1 MELRLGCDFG
11 KSSVLKLFA
20 TILESELGKVASF
33 ITVLEGAARLAYMVF
48 PLAISVAHD
57 GRRNG
62 WLNLSLSPWSTTL
75 PFPLSFRATSDL
87 LDDTGDLVL
96 ATCPQPYPLD
106 SLYFFLVCPR
116 HLPDWQHEFDVS
128 IFEFNIEALFQDAL
142 FRVVTPSVQFLP
154 YEVSFDLV
162 IHISDVEYFLRE
174 PFDVGSQSGGF
185 SNYLG
190 IRRSLILLEKAF
202 WCRPSLLKLN
212 TSKELSRKLRRRK
225 FSGTE
230 ECSGKLIFD
239 ISVGA
244 RGRDG
249 KIIRITRD
257 TETSTSTPMNPPE
270 RIRPTASRR
279 RRRMIIE
286 DDDEGHNDQGE
297 PSTVHEEDVVH
308 EHMVHEQVD
317 VHEQEEAAPAHE
329 GEHMEEEHDG
339 AEGPGELTR
348 YPGGPYDL
356 YVLTRYRYHV
366 SARLWFGE
374 ERPLLKIVAHG
385 KKMQQFTP
393 PVLPRPIENW
403 VNLSGLNPLQRGSLK
418 MIDNNLIS
426 AFVERWH
433 SETSSFH
440 MPFGEMTITL
450 DDVANLLGLPIRGE
464 FYSPPDVD
472 RVTACNLAVHLL
484 GVTTEEIW
492 EETRKTRGAHY
503 RLDWLKEVFRRQCA
517 AERFDC
523 AARAYLLNLVGS
535 TIFADKSHT
544 LVDAKYLPLFRYLD
558 GIDRYAWGTAAL
570 VVLYDYLSDACYYDT
585 KQLGGYMTL
594 LQCWIYEYFPN
605 ICNRGDQGADVECF
619 ARMNR
624 WCYKQ
629 GKHKVHE
636 YRSIIDALTP
646 ADVIWRPWENHRG
659 VIPFDDITLYTGHI
673 RLCSTVAKYLPERC
687 LRQFGYIQ
695 YIPSPPLPDPA
706 RLFDVDV
713 EWLGYVTPVTEL
725 FPKLRPATYPSECE
739 DGYLEWFYQVSHPL
753 LVRPDGVPQVP
764 RYSVPPTSADA
775 SSSQPPPIL
784 QQIGD
789 LIQQG
794 LSEHQA
800 SPDDELY
807 RHFYKALYLSRSRT
821 S

>member
-1 MELRLGCDFG
+1 
-11 KSSVLKLFA
+11 
-20 TILESELGKVASF
+20 
-33 ITVLEGAARLAYMVF
+33 
-48 PLAISVAHD
+48 
-57 GRRNG
+57 
-62 WLNLSLSPWSTTL
+62 
-75 PFPLSFRATSDL
+75 
-87 LDDTGDLVL
+87 
-96 ATCPQPYPLD
+96 
-106 SLYFFLVCPR
+106 
-116 HLPDWQHEFDVS
+116 
-128 IFEFNIEALFQDAL
+128 
-142 FRVVTPSVQFLP
+142 
-154 YEVSFDLV
+154 
-162 IHISDVEYFLRE
+162 
-174 PFDVGSQSGGF
+174 
-185 SNYLG
+185 
-190 IRRSLILLEKAF
+190 
-202 WCRPSLLKLN
+202 
-212 TSKELSRKLRRRK
+212 
-225 FSGTE
+225 
-230 ECSGKLIFD
+230 
-239 ISVGA
+239 
-244 RGRDG
+244 
-249 KIIRITRD
+249 
-257 TETSTSTPMNPPE
+257 MNPPE

-356 YVLTRYRYHV
+356 SVLTRYRYHV

-374 ERPLLKIVAHG
+374 
-385 KKMQQFTP
+385 
-393 PVLPRPIENW
+393 
-403 VNLSGLNPLQRGSLK
+403 
-418 MIDNNLIS
+418 
-426 AFVERWH
+426 
-433 SETSSFH
+433 
-440 MPFGEMTITL
+440 
-450 DDVANLLGLPIRGE
+450 
-464 FYSPPDVD
+464 
-472 RVTACNLAVHLL
+472 
-484 GVTTEEIW
+484 
-492 EETRKTRGAHY
+492 
-503 RLDWLKEVFRRQCA
+503 
-517 AERFDC
+517 
-523 AARAYLLNLVGS
+523 
-535 TIFADKSHT
+535 
-544 LVDAKYLPLFRYLD
+544 
-558 GIDRYAWGTAAL
+558 
-570 VVLYDYLSDACYYDT
+570 
-585 KQLGGYMTL
+585 
-594 LQCWIYEYFPN
+594 CWIYEYFPN

>member
-1 MELRLGCDFG
+1 
-11 KSSVLKLFA
+11 
-20 TILESELGKVASF
+20 
-33 ITVLEGAARLAYMVF
+33 
-48 PLAISVAHD
+48 
-57 GRRNG
+57 
-62 WLNLSLSPWSTTL
+62 
-75 PFPLSFRATSDL
+75 
-87 LDDTGDLVL
+87 
-96 ATCPQPYPLD
+96 
-106 SLYFFLVCPR
+106 
-116 HLPDWQHEFDVS
+116 
-128 IFEFNIEALFQDAL
+128 
-142 FRVVTPSVQFLP
+142 
-154 YEVSFDLV
+154 
-162 IHISDVEYFLRE
+162 
-174 PFDVGSQSGGF
+174 
-185 SNYLG
+185 
-190 IRRSLILLEKAF
+190 
-202 WCRPSLLKLN
+202 
-212 TSKELSRKLRRRK
+212 
-225 FSGTE
+225 
-230 ECSGKLIFD
+230 
-239 ISVGA
+239 
-244 RGRDG
+244 
-249 KIIRITRD
+249 
-257 TETSTSTPMNPPE
+257 MNPPE
-270 RIRPTASRR
+270 RIRPPTSRR

-286 DDDEGHNDQGE
+286 DDDEGHRDQGE
-297 PSTVHEEDVVH
+297 PSIVHEEDVVHGQVDVH

-329 GEHMEEEHDG
+329 REHMEEEHDG

-356 YVLTRYRYHV
+356 SVLTRYRYHV

-403 VNLSGLNPLQRGSLK
+403 
-418 MIDNNLIS
+418 
-426 AFVERWH
+426 
-433 SETSSFH
+433 TSSFH

-450 DDVANLLGLPIRGE
+450 NDVANLLGLPIRGE

-472 RVTACNLAVHLL
+472 RVTTCNLAVHLL

-492 EETRKTRGAHY
+492 EETKKTRGAHY

-523 AARAYLLNLVGS
+523 AARVYLLNLVGS

-544 LVDAKYLPLFRYLD
+544 LVDGKYLPLFRYLD
-558 GIDRYAWGTAAL
+558 GIDKYAWGTAAL

-619 ARMNR
+619 SRMNR

-659 VIPFDDITLYTGHI
+659 VIPFDDITLYTAHI
-673 RLCSTVAKYLPERC
+673 RLCSTVVKYLPERY

-695 YIPSPPLPDPA
+695 YIPSPPLLDPA
-706 RLFDVDV
+706 RLFDVDM
-713 EWLGYVTPVTEL
+713 EWLRYVTP
-725 FPKLRPATYPSECE
+725 
-739 DGYLEWFYQVSHPL
+739 VSHPL

-784 QQIGD
+784 QQIGE
-789 LIQQG
+789 G
-794 LSEHQA
+794 LSQHQA

-807 RHFYKALYLSRSRT
+807 IHFYKALYLSRSRT

>member
-1 MELRLGCDFG
+1 
-11 KSSVLKLFA
+11 
-20 TILESELGKVASF
+20 
-33 ITVLEGAARLAYMVF
+33 
-48 PLAISVAHD
+48 
-57 GRRNG
+57 
-62 WLNLSLSPWSTTL
+62 
-75 PFPLSFRATSDL
+75 
-87 LDDTGDLVL
+87 
-96 ATCPQPYPLD
+96 
-106 SLYFFLVCPR
+106 
-116 HLPDWQHEFDVS
+116 
-128 IFEFNIEALFQDAL
+128 
-142 FRVVTPSVQFLP
+142 
-154 YEVSFDLV
+154 
-162 IHISDVEYFLRE
+162 
-174 PFDVGSQSGGF
+174 
-185 SNYLG
+185 
-190 IRRSLILLEKAF
+190 
-202 WCRPSLLKLN
+202 
-212 TSKELSRKLRRRK
+212 
-225 FSGTE
+225 
-230 ECSGKLIFD
+230 
-239 ISVGA
+239 
-244 RGRDG
+244 
-249 KIIRITRD
+249 
-257 TETSTSTPMNPPE
+257 MNPPE

-339 AEGPGELTR
+339 PEGPGELTR